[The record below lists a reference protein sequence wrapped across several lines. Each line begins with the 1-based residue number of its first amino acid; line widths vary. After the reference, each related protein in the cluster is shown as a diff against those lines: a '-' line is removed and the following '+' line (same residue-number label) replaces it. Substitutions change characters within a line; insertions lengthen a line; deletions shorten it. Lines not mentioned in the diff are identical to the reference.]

1 MNKKNLT
8 IKETFALAIQN
19 HQNNNFK
26 IAENFYKEIL
36 VTIVVSFVVGIKQKL
51 LEQILQFIFQNL
63 NTRQDQF
70 VSRVI
75 TLTQSK

>member
-8 IKETFALAIQN
+8 IKETFALAVQN

-36 VTIVVSFVVGIKQKL
+36 EKNPNHFETIFL
-51 LEQILQFIFQNL
+51 FTPFC
-63 NTRQDQF
+63 NTHEFR
-70 VSRVI
+70 
-75 TLTQSK
+75 